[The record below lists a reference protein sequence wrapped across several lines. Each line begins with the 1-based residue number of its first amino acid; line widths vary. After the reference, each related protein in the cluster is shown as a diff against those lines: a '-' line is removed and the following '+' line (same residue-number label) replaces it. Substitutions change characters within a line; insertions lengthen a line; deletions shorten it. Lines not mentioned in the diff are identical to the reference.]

1 MEDVEVELALLAD
14 LTHIEIGRREK
25 RPLCNRCSRPVGVCW
40 CWSLGR
46 QRVNTSCRVV
56 VLQHPHEEKRCL
68 RTAPILQTALPKGAY
83 VEIKGKRFSFARFP
97 QLEDIFNSENS
108 ILMYPGEKAISL
120 EELPCVG
127 EGQAPYNIIIIDGT
141 WQQAK
146 SMYHN
151 CRQLHNL
158 RQVSLSGKYI
168 SEYVIRTQPTEDA
181 LSTVESAAIA
191 LATLEQNW
199 SIYNTLVYPLQ
210 LLCQYQ
216 IKHGAVPH
224 QSKEHM
230 IVSGRCN
237 KPLGK
242 RTYKKLRKCGAKQ
255 GDTLSE
261 FMDSLTLYGNQGEEM
276 NDDDNDDDDDDGEQ
290 NYGDIDGS
298 HNVECKDRETGP
310 AEGDEGGSS
319 QDSCQ
324 SDTSSLNT
332 PEQILPIL
340 KNNVID
346 SSQDFR

>member
-1 MEDVEVELALLAD
+1 MEDVEVELSLLAD
-14 LTHIEIGRREK
+14 LAQIEIGRREK

-46 QRVNTSCRVV
+46 QRVETACRIV

-68 RTAPILQTALPKGAY
+68 RTAPILQTALPKGSY
-83 VEIKGKRFSFARFP
+83 MEIKGKRFSYSRFP
-97 QLEDIFNSENS
+97 QLEDIFSNENS

-120 EELPCVG
+120 DDLPPVG
-127 EGQAPYNIIIIDGT
+127 DDQPPYNIIIIDGT

-151 CRQLHNL
+151 CRQLHTL
-158 RQVSLSGKYI
+158 RQVSLSGKYR

-199 SIYNTLVYPLQ
+199 SIYNTLVHPLQ

-242 RTYKKLRKCGAKQ
+242 RTYKKLRKCGARQ
-255 GDTLSE
+255 GDKLSD
-261 FMDSLTLYGNQGEEM
+261 FMDSLTIDSDKMENVDLCVELNF
-276 NDDDNDDDDDDGEQ
+276 DDDKSNDIGNKNIESDLVDDEKNNPHGKVQE
-290 NYGDIDGS
+290 
-298 HNVECKDRETGP
+298 
-310 AEGDEGGSS
+310 SS
-319 QDSCQ
+319 QSKTLGLSVPQ
-324 SDTSSLNT
+324 QGVSL
-332 PEQILPIL
+332 LS
-340 KNNVID
+340 NNVFN
-346 SSQDFR
+346 SFHDFR

>member
-1 MEDVEVELALLAD
+1 MLTTTTMAEGIEEELAQLAD

-25 RPLCNRCSRPVGVCW
+25 RPLCNICSRPVGVCW

-46 QRVNTSCRVV
+46 QRVETSCRVV
-56 VLQHPHEEKRCL
+56 ILQHPHEEKRCL
-68 RTAPILQTALPKGAY
+68 RTAPILQAALPKGAY
-83 VEIKGKRFSFARFP
+83 VEVKGKRFPFSRFP
-97 QLEDIFNSENS
+97 QLEDIFTNENS

-120 EELPCVG
+120 EELPHVG
-127 EGQAPYNIIIIDGT
+127 KDQPPYNIIIIDGT

-151 CRQLHNL
+151 CCHLHSL

-199 SIYNTLVYPLQ
+199 SIYHTLVHPLQ

-216 IKHGAVPH
+216 IQHGAVPH

-230 IVSGRCN
+230 IISGRSS

-255 GDTLSE
+255 GDSLSE
-261 FMDSLTLYGNQGEEM
+261 FMDSLTLYTSQVEEI
-276 NDDDNDDDDDDGEQ
+276 NHAGGPNFDGVKSH
-290 NYGDIDGS
+290 DGS
-298 HNVECKDRETGP
+298 DKTETKNCNLDRNIHNSSGNETQNLNMLHQIFP
-310 AEGDEGGSS
+310 VLNTAIESS
-319 QDSCQ
+319 Q
-324 SDTSSLNT
+324 
-332 PEQILPIL
+332 E
-340 KNNVID
+340 
-346 SSQDFR
+346 FR